1 MSGRHGLELAPGE
14 ETVVATRP
22 HPLALAG
29 PALIAWL
36 TVLVYSALRRVLDLT
51 WRPTDAP
58 WTGLHTFVGWL
69 LLAAALLLAWR
80 RVAVPVWRWWRTRF
94 VLTTARLALLGLPA
108 RDGAVSLPLNA
119 LQSVRVTRGATEVGA
134 AREHLDRGTV
144 LADFGTLGGLKL
156 AGAPQ
161 PARLTQLVREST
173 AQVGNYSGG
182 GTIPGPGRPGP
193 HTAQQG
199 GPRG

>member
-1 MSGRHGLELAPGE
+1 MKIAPARLTSLHRNRSEIRRIFLDEMSGVDP
-14 ETVVATRP
+14 
-22 HPLALAG
+22 
-29 PALIAWL
+29 
-36 TVLVYSALRRVLDLT
+36 DLT
-51 WRPTDAP
+51 DDPA
-58 WTGLHTFVGWL
+58 V
-69 LLAAALLLAWR
+69 LA
-80 RVAVPVWRWWRTRF
+80 
-94 VLTTARLALLGLPA
+94 
-108 RDGAVSLPLNA
+108 
-119 LQSVRVTRGATEVGA
+119 GA

-161 PARLTQLVREST
+161 PARLTQLVRESA